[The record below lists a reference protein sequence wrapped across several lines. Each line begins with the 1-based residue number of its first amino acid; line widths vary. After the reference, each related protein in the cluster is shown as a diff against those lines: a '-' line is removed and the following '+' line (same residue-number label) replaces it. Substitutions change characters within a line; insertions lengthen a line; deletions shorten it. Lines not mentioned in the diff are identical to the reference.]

1 MMENDDRTMNP
12 RDAAAALAQVEL
24 AQTRLAA
31 RAHWPLY
38 RHALFGLVE
47 GLVVAAVAQP
57 IAHAGA
63 LFVLAMA
70 LLVLCVQGDRRRD
83 GMFVSGWQRG
93 ATRPLT
99 IMIVLFALAMALASA
114 SLRDDNAMVPMGYM
128 LGVIT
133 LAVCTAASLRW
144 EKVYRTN
151 LLETSQ
157 R

>member
-1 MMENDDRTMNP
+1 MMENDHRMMNP
-12 RDAAAALAQVEL
+12 KDAAAALAQVEL
-24 AQTRLAA
+24 AQERLAA

-57 IAHAGA
+57 IAHAGV
-63 LFVLAMA
+63 LFVVAMG

-93 ATRPLT
+93 ATLPLT
-99 IMIVLFALAMALASA
+99 ILIVLFALAMAWASA
-114 SLRDDNAMVPMGYM
+114 SLRDGSAMVPMGYL

-133 LAVCTAASLRW
+133 FAVCTAASLRW
-144 EKVYRTN
+144 EKVYRAN
-151 LLETSQ
+151 LSETGQ
-157 R
+157 Q